1 MPTFF
6 LNAATLLGH
15 AKGPGRFRYKFSAEN
30 ANRAQEVTYRI
41 HHSGGSSDI
50 MVNQQQPSGGWYHL
64 GAFGMAPGQ
73 SHRVEVE
80 GALEGQTVADAVRF
94 VSSGVSAAGISY
106 VHADHLGSPQK
117 MTDSTKAIVWDAVYT
132 PFGQVQSITGTA
144 TNNQRFPGQY
154 ADAETGYSYNY
165 FRDYDPTTGR
175 YIQSD
180 PIGLIGGFNTYVY
193 GMNNAIRFI
202 DPRGLDVWVGGELT
216 GGVHVGPF
224 GVFAG
229 GGQIVNSQT
238 GETCTFATIC
248 GRGGLG
254 LLVAAGT
261 KGVGNINGPKC
272 GKKLEGASV
281 GAGGDIV
288 APGRRG
294 VGGSVTTG
302 VNVEASGGNLSVDL
316 NGTAGVGTS
325 IGPTFGAG
333 LSAGLD
339 GCYTKILGC
348 SNTPNECENCR

>member
-1 MPTFF
+1 
-6 LNAATLLGH
+6 
-15 AKGPGRFRYKFSAEN
+15 
-30 ANRAQEVTYRI
+30 
-41 HHSGGSSDI
+41 
-50 MVNQQQPSGGWYHL
+50 
-64 GAFGMAPGQ
+64 MAPGQ